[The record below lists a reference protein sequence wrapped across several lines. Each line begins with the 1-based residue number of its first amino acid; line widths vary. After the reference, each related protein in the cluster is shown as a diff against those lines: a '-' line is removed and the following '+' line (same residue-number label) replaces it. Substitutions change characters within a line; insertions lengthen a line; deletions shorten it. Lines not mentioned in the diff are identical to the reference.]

1 MSDSSVN
8 AIFSF
13 TTSFFQN
20 SRVPVTKTAYPL
32 DLDGPYDLGLRNE
45 LYGTKKN
52 RKLPI
57 TYVRLSSD
65 MQEKRYPTT

>member
-57 TYVRLSSD
+57 
-65 MQEKRYPTT
+65 